1 MSGTSMRMS
10 TIPAS
15 AMVAAGDGFGTVV
28 PAQPLAASSPAS
40 NASRSLLTA
49 THPGEVEVF
58 VIGAEIAIG
67 IDLGHAHAAGVA
79 AAGEIDPGVQV
90 DAGIVPVQQVAAVE
104 HGEPAVHLRRLQRA
118 PFHAVAG
125 RAQP

>member
-58 VIGAEIAIG
+58 VVGAEIAIG

-79 AAGEIDPGVQV
+79 AAGKITPGFKAT
-90 DAGIVPVQQVAAVE
+90 AGTFPWHQLPPAE
-104 HGEPAVHLRRLQRA
+104 HARPAVLLR
-118 PFHAVAG
+118 
-125 RAQP
+125 